1 MPENSAD
8 RRPLAFFIS
17 VGFGAIGLVL
27 LVLGLATDTE
37 AIYLS
42 GVGAGVLSLIA
53 ALVWRE
59 ELIIAWHARQKKRQ
73 A

>member
-1 MPENSAD
+1 VPDNSAA
-8 RRPLAFFIS
+8 RRPLAFVTS

-27 LVLGLATDTE
+27 LVVGLAADTE

-42 GVGAGVLSLIA
+42 GVAAGVLSLIA

-59 ELIIAWHARQKKRQ
+59 ELIMAWNARQKKRQ